1 MSKKTLFYLLLV
13 PLGVWA
19 LTVSGG
25 RATPLDPP
33 RPLPAFHTQDARD
46 WLNSPPLRTED
57 LRGRVLLIDFWTF
70 DCWNCY
76 RSFPWLKALEARL
89 DGEAFQVIG
98 VHTPEFEHEKL
109 RTNVIAKIDEFGL
122 SHPVVM
128 DNDFRYWR
136 AFDNRYWPAFYLV
149 DKQGQIRHRFVGE
162 THAGDARAEA
172 VEREIR
178 ALLAE

>member
-19 LTVSGG
+19 LATTGG
-25 RATPLDPP
+25 RATPLDPA
-33 RPLPAFHTQDARD
+33 RPLPAFHTQEAQD
-46 WLNSPPLRTED
+46 WLNSPPLRIEE
-57 LRGRVLLIDFWTF
+57 LRGQVILIDFWTF

-89 DGEAFQVIG
+89 EDEDFRVIG
-98 VHTPEFEHEKL
+98 VHSPEFSHEKI
-109 RTNVIAKIDEFGL
+109 RANVESKVKEFGL
-122 SHPVVM
+122 THPVVI

-149 DKQGQIRHRFVGE
+149 DKQGRVRHRFVGE
-162 THAGDARAEA
+162 THEGDRRAQA
-172 VEREIR
+172 IEREIR